1 MSQAYEQ
8 AEYDRWPSGDC
19 RTAAM
24 LGLEPEEIESH
35 FGVAFRRDVDG
46 LDYHRYAWVRL
57 ASGRQVLLIRYEG
70 NQFPGTEVLVDAR
83 DDRPA
88 ALRELLDALGLP
100 DDAVTWTPES
110 VTVPRS
116 AAA

>member
-19 RTAAM
+19 RTAAV
-24 LGLEPEEIESH
+24 LGLEPGEIKLR
-35 FGVAFRRDVDG
+35 FGVVFRRDVDG
-46 LDYHRYAWVRL
+46 LDYHLYAWVRL
-57 ASGRQVLLIRYEG
+57 ASGRRVLFIRYEG
-70 NQFPGTEVLVDAR
+70 NQHPGTEVLVDVR

-100 DDAVTWTPES
+100 DAAVTWTPAS
-110 VTVPRS
+110 VTLPRG